1 MSKKRTAMKHKV
13 RAKRLRSIFLRS
25 PVALALLM
33 TLAAGCSQTVSEQ
46 PAVIKQLS
54 SGESSAASGFFGSD
68 VSLLQPGQEGQAAMV
83 YINPNVQWS
92 QYSKIML
99 EPVEFWDSANSTV
112 SPSDQHVLTAYAY
125 NKLKED
131 LEKNF
136 TIVDQGGPGVLVL
149 QVALV
154 NATAATPGLRS
165 VSVVVP
171 QLRVINLAQSLAT
184 GSYAF
189 VGSAEAMMK
198 ATDAVS
204 GQLLA
209 AAIDKRAGGVAL
221 SSAAQWKWGD
231 AENAIDYWAEKID
244 SRLLQSQGRSPAA

>member
-1 MSKKRTAMKHKV
+1 MIKPRIRAGSCTRTSTLL
-13 RAKRLRSIFLRS
+13 RA
-25 PVALALLM
+25 VVLLV
-33 TLAAGCSQTVSEQ
+33 TVTAGCSQTVSER
-46 PAVIKQLS
+46 PAVVKQVE
-54 SGESSAASGFFGSD
+54 SGESSAANGFFGAD
-68 VSLLQPGQEGQAAMV
+68 VSLLQPGQKGQAALV
-83 YINPNVQWS
+83 YFNPNVRMS
-92 QYSKIML
+92 QYDKIML

-112 SPSDQHVLTAYAY
+112 SPTDQHILTAYAY

-131 LEKNF
+131 LQKNF
-136 TIVDQGGPGVLVL
+136 TLVDQGGPGVLIL
-149 QVALV
+149 QTALV

-171 QLRVINLAQSLAT
+171 QLRIINLAQSLAT

-189 VGSAEAMMK
+189 VGSAEGMVK

-221 SSAAQWKWGD
+221 SSAAQWRWGD
-231 AENAIDYWAEKID
+231 AENAINYWAQKID
-244 SRLLQSQGRSPAA
+244 SRLLQLQGRTPAA

>member
-1 MSKKRTAMKHKV
+1 MKRV
-13 RAKRLRSIFLRS
+13 RRTGNNQRTS
-25 PVALALLM
+25 LALL
-33 TLAAGCSQTVSEQ
+33 TAVALLSALAGCSQTVSEQ
-46 PAVIKQLS
+46 SAVVKQVE
-54 SGESSAASGFFGSD
+54 SGQSAASGFFGKD

-83 YINPNVQWS
+83 YINSNVQWS
-92 QYSKIML
+92 QYNKIML
-99 EPVEFWDSANSTV
+99 EPVEFWDSADSTV
-112 SPSDQHVLTAYAY
+112 SPSDQHMLTAYAY

-131 LEKNF
+131 LQKNF
-136 TIVDQGGPGVLVL
+136 TLVDQGGPGVLVL

-154 NATAATPGLRS
+154 NASAATPGLRS
-165 VSVVVP
+165 VSVVIP
-171 QLRVINLAQSLAT
+171 QLRVINAAQSLAT

-198 ATDAVS
+198 ATDAGS

-231 AENAIDYWAEKID
+231 AENAIDYWAQKID
-244 SRLLQSQGRSPAA
+244 SRLLELQGRTPTAQQSSG